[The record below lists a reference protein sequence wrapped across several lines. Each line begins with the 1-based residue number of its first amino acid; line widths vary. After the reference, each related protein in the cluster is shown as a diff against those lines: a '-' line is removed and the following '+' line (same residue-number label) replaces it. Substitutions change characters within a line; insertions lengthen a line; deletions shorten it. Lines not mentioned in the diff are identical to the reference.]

1 MSLPLG
7 PGSGTPDLSS
17 PITVTGQRA
26 RFISRT
32 YTHLLG
38 AVLGFMLLEVAIF
51 QSGLAASM
59 ANAMLGVSWLW
70 VLGAFMLVSWLASR
84 AAYTA
89 GSLTVQYAAL
99 SAFVVAEAILFVPL
113 LYLAEA
119 MAPGTIRTAAMA
131 TLFGFAGLTAVA
143 FVTRRDFSF
152 ARGVLLW
159 GGVVALLAIV
169 ASAIFGFD
177 LGTWFS
183 IAMISFAGVAILY
196 DTSNVIH
203 HFPEDR
209 YVAAALELFA
219 SVALMFWY
227 IIRLFSSRN

>member
-1 MSLPLG
+1 MSQPLS
-7 PGSGTPDLSS
+7 PGSGMPDLSS
-17 PITVTGQRA
+17 PISVTGQRA

-38 AVLGFMLLEVAIF
+38 AVLGFTLLEVAIF

-59 ANAMLGVSWLW
+59 VNAMLGVSWLW

-84 AAYTA
+84 AAHTA

-99 SAFVVAEAILFVPL
+99 SAFVVAEAIVFVPL
-113 LYLAEA
+113 LYLAES
-119 MAPGTIRTAAMA
+119 MAPGTIRSAAMA

-169 ASAIFGFD
+169 ASAVFGFE

-183 IAMISFAGVAILY
+183 IAMIAFAGVAILY
-196 DTSNVIH
+196 DTSNIIH

-227 IIRLFSSRN
+227 IIRLFSSRD